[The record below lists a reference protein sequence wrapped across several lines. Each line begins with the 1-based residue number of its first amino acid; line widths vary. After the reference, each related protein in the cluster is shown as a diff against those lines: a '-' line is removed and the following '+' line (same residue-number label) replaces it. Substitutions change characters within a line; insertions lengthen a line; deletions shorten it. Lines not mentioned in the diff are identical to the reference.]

1 MHVSSRQ
8 VGWDVFFPAV
18 VYAYNTS
25 ISETTGDIL
34 SFSNVWKRASTYD
47 KYNYAITC
55 ELIIKHRFPS
65 SMNDISNS
73 VDQRNG
79 IVNTMPMNLVES
91 DNSNK
96 IPKFPDNT
104 PNGRESLN

>member
-18 VYAYNTS
+18 VYAYNTT

-34 SFSNVWKRASTYD
+34 FFLTYGREPVLMTNTTMLSLVNLSST
-47 KYNYAITC
+47 
-55 ELIIKHRFPS
+55 
-65 SMNDISNS
+65 
-73 VDQRNG
+73 
-79 IVNTMPMNLVES
+79 IVFHHPRMNLVES
-91 DNSNK
+91 DNRNK

>member
-25 ISETTGDIL
+25 ISETTGDIPFFLTYGREPVLMTNTTML
-34 SFSNVWKRASTYD
+34 SLVNLSST
-47 KYNYAITC
+47 
-55 ELIIKHRFPS
+55 
-65 SMNDISNS
+65 
-73 VDQRNG
+73 
-79 IVNTMPMNLVES
+79 IVFHHPRMNLVES

>member
-34 SFSNVWKRASTYD
+34 FFLTYGREPVLMI
-47 KYNYAITC
+47 NT
-55 ELIIKHRFPS
+55 
-65 SMNDISNS
+65 
-73 VDQRNG
+73 
-79 IVNTMPMNLVES
+79 TMPSLVNLSSTIVFHHPRMNLVES
-91 DNSNK
+91 DNRNK